1 MKPWESGHPRF
12 LSQSSSSSNCDLGK
26 CPRLGN
32 LDSPSS
38 QLPCSGGGMEG
49 WRTGTGPQGLRMPGL
64 HHAPRSRS
72 SSALESSSPHLP
84 TSSSTGLSRNKS
96 VPGFPRQDARG
107 SARGSPLVPPLQGS
121 DPEIILPFAE
131 KSPIYRSFSPRSFL
145 LRRTPDFPA
154 PKRFPSWLSFKTL
167 SFLQKTSPSHCL
179 YLQGT
184 LSSHT
189 PILPQI
195 HTYFH
200 PPAFCRG
207 ASAPVAG
214 PGGRVGGASPTS
226 AIWFWGPLSPP
237 R

>member
-1 MKPWESGHPRF
+1 
-12 LSQSSSSSNCDLGK
+12 
-26 CPRLGN
+26 
-32 LDSPSS
+32 
-38 QLPCSGGGMEG
+38 MEG

-84 TSSSTGLSRNKS
+84 TSSATGLSRNKS

-107 SARGSPLVPPLQGS
+107 SARGSPLVPPLQGI

-154 PKRFPSWLSFKTL
+154 PKRFPPWLSFKTL

-189 PILPQI
+189 PILP
-195 HTYFH
+195 
-200 PPAFCRG
+200 PACILPRSLSSSRG
-207 ASAPVAG
+207 AGGLGGGSLPHFRHLVLGTPLTSAVRDVFTEESLLLSLVQQ
-214 PGGRVGGASPTS
+214 GRV
-226 AIWFWGPLSPP
+226 FEQQE
-237 R
+237 